1 MHSTRHLG
9 ILLMA
14 LSAVACGSK
23 SQLLVPEPVEDGG
36 VVIFDSGTDS
46 GIDSGLDGGPT
57 PDECIEL
64 PFMDPPSELR
74 VSFVAQIQSAE
85 IFFLVDVTGS
95 MSDEIMQIRDNLRSV
110 IIPGL
115 GDSIPDIR
123 VGVGHFADFPETALG
138 YGAEGDEV
146 FRLLQAQTNDLERVQ
161 IAVDDLPLQS
171 GSDTPESMVEAL
183 YQVATGE
190 GIGEYVRP
198 RSCGPGLV
206 GYPCFREG
214 EPPIILAFTD
224 APSHNGPG
232 GDETYSGIRPTPH
245 TYDQTV
251 TALRAIGAKVL
262 GLNSGDFGETGRA
275 HLTALARDTGAV
287 RPDGTPLVFDIGRDG
302 RELGPSVIEAVRI
315 LVEEVPIDVDVVL
328 EDFPGDE
335 VDATGFVQEIV
346 AFSAPPADGAV
357 ARGDRFDDVRPG
369 TRVEFRILLANDRIP
384 QTDVGQSFFLNVI
397 LRGDGINNLRET
409 LVQIAIPPRGGGV
422 VCP

>member
-1 MHSTRHLG
+1 MNATRHLG
-9 ILLMA
+9 ILMTA
-14 LSAVACGSK
+14 LLAVACGSK
-23 SQLLVPEPVEDGG
+23 SPLLVPEPVEDAG
-36 VVIFDSGTDS
+36 VVTDAGTDSGVDSGTDA
-46 GIDSGLDGGPT
+46 GPM

-95 MSDEIMQIRDNLRSV
+95 MSDEIMQIRENLRTV
-110 IIPGL
+110 IVPGL
-115 GDSIPDIR
+115 ADSIPDIR
-123 VGVGHFADFPETALG
+123 IGVGHFADFPEPGLG
-138 YGAEGDEV
+138 YGADGDEV

-183 YQVATGE
+183 YQVATGD
-190 GIGEYVRP
+190 GIGEYVRA
-198 RSCGPGLV
+198 RSCAAGLV

-232 GDETYSGIRPTPH
+232 GDEPYSGIFPRPH
-245 TYDQTV
+245 TYDETV
-251 TALRAIGAKVL
+251 AALRGIGAKVL

-287 RPDGTPLVFDIGRDG
+287 RPDGTPLVFDIGGDG
-302 RELGPSVIEAVRI
+302 RELGASVIEAVRI

-335 VDATGFVQEIV
+335 VDATSFVQEII
-346 AFSAPPADGAV
+346 AFEARPADGAIP
-357 ARGDRFDDVRPG
+357 RGDRFDEVRPG

-384 QTDVGQSFFLNVI
+384 QTDVAQSFFLNVA
-397 LRGDGINNLRET
+397 LRGDGVNTLRET
-409 LVQIAIPPRGGGV
+409 VVQIAIPPRGGGV